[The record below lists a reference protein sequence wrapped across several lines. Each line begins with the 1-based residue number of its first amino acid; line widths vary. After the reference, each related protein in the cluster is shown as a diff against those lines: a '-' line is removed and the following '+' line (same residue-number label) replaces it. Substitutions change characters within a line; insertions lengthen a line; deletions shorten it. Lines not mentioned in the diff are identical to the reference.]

1 MRVVVRA
8 LVRVVAVAQVATRK
22 IPVRVARVLARR
34 KIQIRARRFPAWVWL
49 ARRFHHGVAV
59 VVAVVVAVAKRIERL
74 RVCLELRALRCACY

>member
-49 ARRFHHGVAV
+49 ARRFHHGA
-59 VVAVVVAVAKRIERL
+59 VVAVVVAVAKRIEWL
-74 RVCLELRALRCACY
+74 RVCRELRALRCACY